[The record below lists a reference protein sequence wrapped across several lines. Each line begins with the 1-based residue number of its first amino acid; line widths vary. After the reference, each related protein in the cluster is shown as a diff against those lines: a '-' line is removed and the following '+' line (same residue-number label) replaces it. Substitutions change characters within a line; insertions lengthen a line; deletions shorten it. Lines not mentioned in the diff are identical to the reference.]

1 MISLALEGGIDLI
14 LTKSIS
20 RFARNTV
27 DTLQTVRE
35 LKGVGVEVV
44 FEKEN
49 LHTLDPKC
57 EVMLAIMS
65 SLAQEESRSISENV
79 RWGQQKSMRDGKVFL
94 PYKHF
99 LGYKKGADGYPEIVE
114 EEAAIVRQIYDMF
127 LSGKSIRHIADYL
140 TEQGVP
146 TPTGKSRWPVSTV
159 ENILRN
165 EKYKGEALL
174 QKSYTVD
181 YLSKKTRKNDGE
193 LPQYHIENSHEPI
206 ISPEIFDLVQKKLE
220 HRRGYKA
227 RFRDNSPL
235 SNKLICVD
243 CGGFYGHK
251 VWHNRENTKRYDI
264 WYCNRRYTSAEK
276 CKTPILRENEIEM
289 AFERICKELGIRGGQ
304 SHENLWNEMV
314 EVVMVYPDRRL
325 IFHMIDGR
333 EAEVII

>member
-1 MISLALEGGIDLI
+1 M
-14 LTKSIS
+14 
-20 RFARNTV
+20 
-27 DTLQTVRE
+27 
-35 LKGVGVEVV
+35 
-44 FEKEN
+44 
-49 LHTLDPKC
+49 
-57 EVMLAIMS
+57 
-65 SLAQEESRSISENV
+65 
-79 RWGQQKSMRDGKVFL
+79 
-94 PYKHF
+94 
-99 LGYKKGADGYPEIVE
+99 
-114 EEAAIVRQIYDMF
+114 
-127 LSGKSIRHIADYL
+127 
-140 TEQGVP
+140 
-146 TPTGKSRWPVSTV
+146 
-159 ENILRN
+159 
-165 EKYKGEALL
+165 

-206 ISPEIFDLVQKKLE
+206 ISPEIFDLVQKRLE

-235 SNKLICVD
+235 SNKLICAD

-264 WYCNRRYTSAEK
+264 WYCNRRYASAEK
-276 CKTPILRENEIEM
+276 CKTPILRENEIKM
-289 AFERICKELGIRGGQ
+289 AFERICQELGIRGGQ